1 MSNSAGAIA
10 PKPLALP
17 SDQDASGR
25 TFGTEE
31 LAGVERVLNRGTL
44 VSTKGPEVK
53 EFEAAFAA
61 MTGAPYATANSS
73 GSAAVHGAL
82 ACIDP
87 EPGSEVITTAIT
99 DMGAITP
106 ILYQG
111 AIPVFA
117 DVDPRTCNVTAESI
131 EAAIT
136 DRTRAVIVTHLFG
149 SPCDMDAIMD
159 VACKHGLPIIE
170 DSAQALLAT
179 SQGRHVGTMG
189 LFGTFSFQ
197 QGKHI
202 TCGEG
207 GITITLDPVM
217 ARRLYLWTNKG
228 FGYGNEKPDHDF
240 IALNG
245 RMTEVQGAILLAQ
258 LGKLEGVV
266 KQRRAMANLL
276 SAQIKDIEGIA
287 TPFHYDGDE
296 HSYWKYCLN
305 VDLNTIPGGPT
316 AVGNALKTL
325 GVASA
330 PRYIQKPAYECTIF
344 TEQQTFGTSRWPF
357 TLARPEAIDY
367 TAAKLPNTYKALA
380 EVLVLPWNEKY
391 TETHVTFLAEALRW
405 AVAEARKTN

>member
-1 MSNSAGAIA
+1 MATSGLPPI
-10 PKPLALP
+10 PLALP

-25 TFGTEE
+25 TFGPEE
-31 LAGVERVLNRGTL
+31 LAAVERVLHRGTL

-53 EFEAAFAA
+53 AFEAAFSSR
-61 MTGAPYATANSS
+61 TGARFATANSS

-111 AIPVFA
+111 SIPVFA
-117 DVDPRTCNVTAESI
+117 DVDPRTCNVTAETI
-131 EAAIT
+131 EAAVT
-136 DRTRAVIVTHLFG
+136 DRTSAVIVTHLFG
-149 SPCDMDAIMD
+149 SPCDMDAILA
-159 VACKHGLPIIE
+159 VAAKHRLPVIE

-179 SQGRHVGTMG
+179 SRGRHVGTMG
-189 LFGTFSFQ
+189 DFGTFSFQ

-207 GITITLDPVM
+207 GITVTNDEAM
-217 ARRLYLWTNKG
+217 ARRLYLWVNKG

-240 IALNG
+240 IALNS
-245 RMTEVQGAILLAQ
+245 RMTEIQGAMLLAQ
-258 LGKLEGVV
+258 LDKLHDVV
-266 KQRRAMANLL
+266 MQRRAMASLL
-276 SAQIKDIEGIA
+276 TLELADVEGIT
-287 TPFHYDGDE
+287 TPFHYPGDE

-305 VDLNTIPGGPT
+305 VDLASIPGGPV

-330 PRYIQKPAYECTIF
+330 PRYIQKPAYECMIF
-344 TEQQTFGTSRWPF
+344 TDQRTFGSSRWPF
-357 TLARPEAIDY
+357 SIARREAVDY
-367 TAAKLPNTYKALA
+367 SPSALPNTYKALA

-391 TETHVTFLAEALRW
+391 DESHVSFLAEALRW
-405 AVAEARKTN
+405 AIADTQTRT